1 MNLLCFDA
9 CVFLDVCTDVGLF
22 CVSKNVCFVWLQ
34 VKDGL
39 HLIVNKVTGAGLAA
53 GLKVGDQIMKANGVE
68 VVTVEDLSTLIEAAP
83 LSTGGKLELDVVR
96 GGVQKLRLVVYVDDR
111 RRVEDEKKQRYL
123 HV

>member
-1 MNLLCFDA
+1 MRVFFWMCALMLVCF
-9 CVFLDVCTDVGLF
+9 VFQKT
-22 CVSKNVCFVWLQ
+22 CFVWLQ

-39 HLIVNKVTGAGLAA
+39 HLIVNKATGAGLAA

>member
-1 MNLLCFDA
+1 
-9 CVFLDVCTDVGLF
+9 
-22 CVSKNVCFVWLQ
+22 
-34 VKDGL
+34 
-39 HLIVNKVTGAGLAA
+39 
-53 GLKVGDQIMKANGVE
+53 MKANGVE

-123 HV
+123 HVWGSQGAKERPSLHVPVYTCSRRMW